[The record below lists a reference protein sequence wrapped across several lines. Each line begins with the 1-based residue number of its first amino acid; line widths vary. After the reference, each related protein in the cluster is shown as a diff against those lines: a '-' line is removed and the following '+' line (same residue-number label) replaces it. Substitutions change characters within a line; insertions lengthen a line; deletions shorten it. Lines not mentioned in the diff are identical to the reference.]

1 MLGDRSDVW
10 ADRDNTD
17 DEDGPVLARTDIRVG
32 QIAENLFHEFA
43 TLGIDVLIADMPT
56 YNGKDRKDVLV
67 RQIREAIAEEN
78 RKEIIERLWKGR
90 RERVHRGLPPAGT
103 APYGYRRDG
112 RRLVVDQAEAGIIQ
126 LVFEFAD
133 RGCGGSAIA
142 RALNEKGLVRRNGK
156 AWTQR
161 QVAAALKHERLYRQ
175 GMIQYGE
182 VVGRNASLVL
192 LG

>member
-1 MLGDRSDVW
+1 VATSLVSVGMLGDRSDVW

-133 RGCGGSAIA
+133 RGCGESANPAGSMKKASSVVTA
-142 RALNEKGLVRRNGK
+142 RPGRSGRWPRR
-156 AWTQR
+156 
-161 QVAAALKHERLYRQ
+161 
-175 GMIQYGE
+175 
-182 VVGRNASLVL
+182 
-192 LG
+192 